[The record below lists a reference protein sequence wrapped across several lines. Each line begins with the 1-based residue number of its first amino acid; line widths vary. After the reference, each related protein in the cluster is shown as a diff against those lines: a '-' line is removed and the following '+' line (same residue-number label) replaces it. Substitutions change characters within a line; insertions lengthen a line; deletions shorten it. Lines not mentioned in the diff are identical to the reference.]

1 MRVFVWYDYCD
12 SFFEEPI
19 MFLNASPGRR
29 RAAFT
34 LIELLVVIA
43 IIAILIA
50 LLVPAV
56 QKVREA
62 AARTQCIN
70 NLKQIG
76 LAIHSYHDARKQFPP
91 ARVGR
96 DAYATWPVLVAPY
109 LEQGSLANLWDIT
122 KPYDAQINPLARTTL
137 VPVFFCPSR
146 RAPMLSP
153 ASENGDP
160 PPADGNGH
168 MEGACGDY
176 AVCDGDGHNRNDTTA
191 NGAIIAPYLTNPA
204 IGDNNPYPAPIY
216 SFRSMTKMAS
226 ISDGTSNTLLAGEK
240 HINQKGLGKA
250 AEGDNAYYSG
260 YNYVSAQRS
269 AGWYIDGSGAKQSKP
284 LMKMTD
290 GTADIRFG
298 SWHTGICNFVFCD
311 GSVRS
316 LPFNIDINTLRLLAV
331 RNDGQPIPSYE

>member
-1 MRVFVWYDYCD
+1 MMFVHICV
-12 SFFEEPI
+12 
-19 MFLNASPGRR
+19 RKR
-29 RAAFT
+29 RAGFT

-62 AARTQCIN
+62 AARTQCVN

-96 DAYATWPVLVAPY
+96 DAYATWPILVAPY
-109 LEQGSLANLWDIT
+109 LEQGNLANLWDIT
-122 KPYDAQINPLARTTL
+122 KTYDQQTNPLARTTV

-146 RAPMLSP
+146 RSTMISP
-153 ASENGDP
+153 ASENGTP
-160 PPADGNGH
+160 GVDGNGGL
-168 MEGACGDY
+168 EGACGDY
-176 AVCDGDGHNRNDTTA
+176 AVCDGDGKDRNTTTA
-191 NGAIIAPYLTNPA
+191 NGAIIAPFLTNPNV
-204 IGDNNPYPAPIY
+204 GDNNPYPKPIL
-216 SFRSMTKMAS
+216 SFRSMTRISS
-226 ISDGTSNTLLAGEK
+226 ITDGTSNTLLAGEK
-240 HINQKGLGKA
+240 HIHQGGLGKA
-250 AEGDNAYYSG
+250 AEGDDAYYSG
-260 YNYVSAQRS
+260 YNYVAAQRS
-269 AGWYIDGSGAKQSKP
+269 AGWYIDSAGARQNKP
-284 LMKMTD
+284 LMKGTD

-298 SWHTGICNFVFCD
+298 SWHTGVVNFVFCD

-316 LPFNIDINTLRLLAV
+316 LPINIDINTLRLLAV

>member
-1 MRVFVWYDYCD
+1 MSVQVWV
-12 SFFEEPI
+12 
-19 MFLNASPGRR
+19 GKK
-29 RAAFT
+29 RAGFT

-62 AARTQCIN
+62 AARTQCVN

-96 DAYATWPVLVAPY
+96 DAYATWPILVAPY
-109 LEQGSLANLWDIT
+109 LEQGNLAKLWDIT
-122 KPYDAQINPLARTTL
+122 KTYDQQTNPLARTTL

-146 RAPMLSP
+146 RGPMTSP
-153 ASENGDP
+153 ASENGTP
-160 PPADGNGH
+160 GVDGNGGL
-168 MEGACGDY
+168 EGACGDY
-176 AVCDGDGHNRNDTTA
+176 AVCDGDGYHRNETIA
-191 NGAIIAPYLTNPA
+191 NGAIVAPFLTNPN
-204 IGDNNPYPAPIY
+204 IGDNNPYPKPIL
-216 SFRSMTKMAS
+216 SFRSMTSIAS

-240 HINQKGLGKA
+240 HIHQTGLGKA
-250 AEGDNAYYSG
+250 VEGDDAYYSG
-260 YNYVSAQRS
+260 YNYVAAQRS
-269 AGWYIDGSGAKQSKP
+269 AGWYLDDSKHKQTKP
-284 LMKMTD
+284 LMRGSD

-298 SWHTGICNFVFCD
+298 SWHTGIVNFVFCD

-316 LPFNIDINTLRLLAV
+316 LPINIDIDTLRRLAV
-331 RNDGQPIPSYE
+331 RNDGLPISEF

>member
-1 MRVFVWYDYCD
+1 MFV
-12 SFFEEPI
+12 
-19 MFLNASPGRR
+19 NASPGQK

-96 DAYATWPVLVAPY
+96 DAYATWPILVAPY
-109 LEQGSLANLWDIT
+109 LEQGNLANLWDIT
-122 KPYDAQINPLARTTL
+122 KTYDQQINPLARTTL
-137 VPVFFCPSR
+137 VPVFFCPAR
-146 RAPMLSP
+146 RAPMTSP
-153 ASENGDP
+153 ASENGVP
-160 PPADGNGH
+160 GQDGNGGL
-168 MEGACGDY
+168 EGACGDY
-176 AVCDGDGHNRNDTTA
+176 AVCDGDGYHRNETIA
-191 NGAIIAPYLTNPA
+191 NGAIVAPYLTNPN
-204 IGDNNPYPAPIY
+204 IGDNNPWPKPIL
-216 SFRSMTKMAS
+216 SFRSMTKIAS
-226 ISDGTSNTLLAGEK
+226 IIDGTSNTLLAGEK
-240 HINQKGLGKA
+240 HINPKDLGKGGA
-250 AEGDNAYYSG
+250 AGDDAYYSG
-260 YNYVSAQRS
+260 YNYVAAQRS
-269 AGWYIDGSGAKQSKP
+269 AGWYLDDSKNKQSKP

-290 GTADIRFG
+290 AAADIRFG
-298 SWHTGICNFVFCD
+298 SWHTGGVNFVFCD
-311 GSVRS
+311 GSVRT
-316 LPFNIDINTLRLLAV
+316 LPFSIDIETLRRLAV